1 MRAWRVFLHRL
12 RCLVRQPR
20 FDDQLRDEL
29 QFHIETRVEE
39 LAQQGYSADAAR
51 TRAVAEFGSRTR
63 VMEDARA
70 AWQFPWLENLVT
82 DAGYAV
88 RTFRR
93 RPAFTATAIGC
104 LALGIGANA
113 LIFSLVNAA
122 FLRPL
127 PYPNADRIAMV
138 RFTPPGQPDQ
148 KLGTNAGGYFFIR
161 EHNRS
166 FERMGVLRI
175 TGFSVAIGDAN
186 DTTREW
192 LQGGWASPG
201 LTDVFGVQP
210 VIGRWFGPDDDLTT
224 IDAAVISYDT
234 WQRLFGG
241 RPDVLGKTIF
251 LDLWKAK
258 VIGVAPPGYQTLTP
272 DVDFWIQQSD
282 QNLAG
287 ALRSPNRLFNIVGRL
302 RPGMTV
308 AQAQADL
315 RSIQEP
321 LGQEYPMHRGW
332 GLAVESLR
340 EASVGYLRQP
350 ILVLQGAVFLLLLIA
365 CANVAGLLLAQALI
379 RQKELGVRAAL
390 GSTRTR
396 ILRQLLTENVL
407 LSLGAGVVGI
417 TIAWVGLRTLVNT
430 ALSAY
435 RDLQN
440 VTLDWHVIGF
450 AVLISLATAV
460 LFGIL
465 PAWQLSRVDVVEVV
479 RDTGRTTAGPGMSR
493 LRSGFVVAQ
502 IALAVALL
510 VATGLLARTLL
521 RLNSVE
527 TGIRPERLLAIQ
539 IPMPR
544 ALYRNTGGNTP
555 AGGLL
560 VQFDGR
566 FSDLTERLRT
576 RFLSTPGVESVA
588 ATTPAPLGGRP
599 RRVLFRVNSSRE
611 VSDDRDAWTAE
622 WYGISPHFF
631 ETVQIP
637 LVQGRSFTD
646 FDTHS
651 TRPVVIINQSMATRS
666 WPGDNPIGR
675 VLQTDVLDDAPREI
689 IGVVGDVRQDRY
701 QSAPVPQMYVP
712 RGQVPHR
719 MDMQMALELLVTT
732 FVIRASGDPAA
743 LVPSLRAAAHD
754 IDATLSVSSARTVED
769 YAAGQLQELRQYAA
783 VLGVFGAIAVVLAV
797 IGILGVMAQ
806 AVRQRSN
813 EIAIRLAL
821 GAQAA
826 DVLGL
831 VLRQGVLLIGAGIA
845 LGLFASL
852 LFTPVIRSF
861 LWGVTTNDPVTLLLV
876 AVGLGIVALA
886 ACYVPARRALK
897 VSPITALRG
906 E

>member
-1 MRAWRVFLHRL
+1 MRAWSVAVQKL
-12 RCLVRQPR
+12 RRLVRRPR
-20 FDDQLRDEL
+20 FDEQLRDEL
-29 QFHIETRVEE
+29 QFHIETRIEE
-39 LAQQGYSADAAR
+39 LEQHGAPPDAAR
-51 TRAVAEFGSRTR
+51 ARAMAEFGSRTR
-63 VMEDARA
+63 VMEETRA
-70 AWQFPWLENLVT
+70 AWRFAWLEDFVADT
-82 DAGYAV
+82 GYAV
-88 RTFRR
+88 RAFRR
-93 RPAFTATAIGC
+93 RPAFTVTAIGC

-127 PYPNADRIAMV
+127 PYPNGDRIAMV
-138 RFTPPGQPDQ
+138 RFTPPAQPDQ

-161 EHNRS
+161 EHNRA

-175 TGFSVAIGDAN
+175 TGFSVAVGDAKA
-186 DTTREW
+186 TTREW
-192 LQGGWASPG
+192 LQCGWASPG
-201 LTDVFGVQP
+201 LIDVFGVPP
-210 VIGRWFGPDDDLTT
+210 VLGRWFGPDDDVAT
-224 IDAAVISYDT
+224 IDAAVISYGT
-234 WQRLFGG
+234 WQRLFAG
-241 RPDVLGKTIF
+241 RQDVLGQTIN
-251 LDLWKAK
+251 LDLWKAR
-258 VIGVAPPGYQTLTP
+258 VIGVAPPGFQTLTP
-272 DVDFWIQQSD
+272 DVDLWIQQSD

-302 RPGMTV
+302 RPGVTL

-315 RSIQEP
+315 RSLEAP
-321 LGQEYPMHRGW
+321 LGAEYPMHRGW
-332 GLAVESLR
+332 GLAVDSLR

-350 ILVLQGAVFLLLLIA
+350 VLVLQGAVFLLLLIA

-379 RQKELGVRAAL
+379 RQRELGVRAAL

-407 LSLGAGVVGI
+407 LSLGACVVGI

-435 RDLQN
+435 RDLHN

-450 AVLISLATAV
+450 AVLVSLATAV
-460 LFGIL
+460 LFGML
-465 PAWQLSRVDVVEVV
+465 PAWQLSRSDLVEVV
-479 RDTGRTTAGPGMSR
+479 RDSGRTTVGPTMSR

-521 RLNSVE
+521 RLNSIDA
-527 TGIRPERLLAIQ
+527 GIRPERLIAIQ
-539 IPMPR
+539 IPLPR
-544 ALYRNTGGNTP
+544 GLYRNTGGNTP

-560 VQFDGR
+560 VEFDGK

-599 RRVLFRVNSSRE
+599 RRVMFHRDSSRD
-611 VSDDRDAWTAE
+611 VSDERDPWTAE
-622 WYGISPHFF
+622 WYAISPRFF
-631 ETVQIP
+631 ETVRTP
-637 LVQGRSFTD
+637 LLHGRTFNE
-646 FDTHS
+646 FDGSS
-651 TRPVVIINQSMATRS
+651 TRPVVIINRSMATRY
-666 WPGDNPIGR
+666 WPNDDPIGR
-675 VLQTDVLDDAPREI
+675 LLQTDVLDDPPREI
-689 IGVVGDVRQDRY
+689 VGIVGDVRQDRL

-712 RGQVPHR
+712 RGQLPHR
-719 MDMQMALELLVTT
+719 MDMQMALEVLVVS
-732 FVIRASGDPAA
+732 FVVRASGDPAA

-754 IDATLSVSSARTVED
+754 VDPLLSVSSARTVED

-783 VLGVFGAIAVVLAV
+783 VLGVFGTIAVVLAV

-806 AVRQRSN
+806 AVGQRSN

-821 GAQAA
+821 GANGAS
-826 DVLGL
+826 VLGL
-831 VLRQGVLLIGAGIA
+831 VLRQGALLIAAGVA
-845 LGLFASL
+845 LGLFVSL
-852 LFTPVIRSF
+852 LFTPVIRGF
-861 LWGVTTNDPVTLLLV
+861 LWGVTTNDPLTLLLV

-886 ACYVPARRALK
+886 ACYVPARRVLK
-897 VSPITALRG
+897 VAPIMALRA